1 MIAETGGN
9 SVMKIMYQTLT
20 QRTAGE
26 KMIDQKKQRAPV
38 SQEPIQI
45 PCPQAV
51 NALLLGNAHFRGL
64 EGVIDSLPAVRGVLE
79 R

>member
-1 MIAETGGN
+1 
-9 SVMKIMYQTLT
+9 MKIMYQTLT
-20 QRTAGE
+20 PRTAGE

-51 NALLLGNAHFRGL
+51 NALLLGNAHCRGL
-64 EGVIDSLPAVRGVLE
+64 EGVIDSLPAVSRVLE